1 VKIKILKKIYP
12 FGKIIKY
19 RKFIVLGIL
28 LVGLSCKVE
37 DIPVSNTTPIKHNLL
52 SVQKINN
59 DNLNIKIPKLSAVEN
74 DKLIKQY
81 YKSGCL
87 FDEKGE
93 YLKAQEQF
101 NLAVKYI
108 LIENSDKAITDSTST
123 IYEDMLESIFD
134 AESDWYGFD
143 KYDGT
148 NKENVLLD
156 EAPLQLT
163 AKDVEKEK
171 ELVEKAVVT
180 YNIPVVYNKQVLS
193 MVKSYSTR
201 LKPVIQ
207 KTMERSFKYIERFKE
222 IFREEGVPDD
232 LAYLPIIESGYRTH
246 ALSRAKAKGIWQF
259 MRGTARL
266 EGLKVNWWVDE
277 RCDPEMATRA
287 AAKHLKRLHQMFGD
301 WYLALAAYNAGPG
314 KINRA
319 IRKTKSRDFW
329 KIAKKRWVLR
339 RETKNYVPAFLAALI
354 IAKNPKEYGFTNLQ
368 PVLRQ
373 DVDVV
378 FLDSCTDLAVVAK
391 LTKSSVSTLQKLN
404 PHLKRLTTPPNEK
417 KFKLYIPKGTK
428 EKFLAEFKKLPKEK
442 RVTIRYHKIKQGQT
456 LSQIARKYK
465 TSVSAIKRANGIR
478 GTMIRAGKT
487 IVIPIGKGKDIYFPK
502 NYTVKKVRLRYKT
515 GTKLTHKVRR
525 GDTLF
530 AIAVKYRTD
539 TKSICKWNN
548 LTSDFLKPGQKLIL
562 YYNKSVVKK
571 QKNKKKT
578 KKIIPEGYYLVKQ
591 GDSLYSIAR
600 AFSVDVNT
608 IKKINGKS
616 SNIIRPGEL
625 IKVVN

>member
-1 VKIKILKKIYP
+1 MKIKILK
-12 FGKIIKY
+12 
-19 RKFIVLGIL
+19 RLHSSHKFIVNYKFIL
-28 LVGLSCKVE
+28 LLFLLIGLSCKVE
-37 DIPVSNTTPIKHNLL
+37 NNPVSKTKLANSSLITTKKE
-52 SVQKINN
+52 STS
-59 DNLNIKIPKLSAVEN
+59 DLNAKTPKLTKVDN
-74 DKLIKQY
+74 YKLIKMY
-81 YKSGCL
+81 YQSGCL
-87 FDEKGE
+87 LDEKGD
-93 YLKAQEQF
+93 YLNAQANF

-108 LIENSDKAITDSTST
+108 LFENSKKELKESVRGE
-123 IYEDMLESIFD
+123 YEDLLENIFD

-143 KYDGT
+143 KFNKGT
-148 NKENVLLD
+148 KDNVLLGSTPD
-156 EAPLQLT
+156 QLT
-163 AKDVEKEK
+163 EKDVEKEK
-171 ELVEKAVVT
+171 ELVESAVVT

-201 LKPVIQ
+201 LKPIIK
-207 KTMERSFKYIERFKE
+207 KTMERSFQYIDRFKE

-287 AAKHLKRLHQMFGD
+287 AARHLKRLHEMFGD

-319 IRKTKSRDFW
+319 IRKTKSRDFF

-354 IAKNPKEYGFTNLQ
+354 IAKNPTEYGFTDLQ
-368 PVLRQ
+368 PVKEQ
-373 DVDVV
+373 ESEVV
-378 FLDSCTDLAVVAK
+378 YLDSCTDLAVVAK
-391 LTKSSVSTLQKLN
+391 LTNSSVSKLQKLN
-404 PHLKRLTTPPNEK
+404 PHLKRLTTPPNDK

-428 EKFLAEFKKLPKEK
+428 EKFLAEFSELPKEK
-442 RVTIRYHKIKQGQT
+442 RVTIRYHKIRQGQT

-502 NYTVKKVRLRYKT
+502 NYTVRKVRLRYKT

-530 AIAVKYRTD
+530 GIAVKYRTD

-548 LTSDFLKPGQKLIL
+548 LTSDFLKPGQKLTL

-600 AFSVDVNT
+600 AYNVDVNT
-608 IKKINGKS
+608 IKRLNGKS
-616 SNIIRPGEL
+616 SNIIRPGEV